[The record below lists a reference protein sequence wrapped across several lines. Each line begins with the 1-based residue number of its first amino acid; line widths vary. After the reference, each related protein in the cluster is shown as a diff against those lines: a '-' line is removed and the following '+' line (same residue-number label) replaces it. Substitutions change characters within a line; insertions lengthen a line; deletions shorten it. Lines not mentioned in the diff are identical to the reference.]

1 MSLKELIIIGIALA
15 MDALG
20 ISLSIGLNPVVKRD
34 IKIKYILSFAFFQ
47 FLFFFVGG
55 IFGYLFEKYVVA
67 IPNIV
72 GGIAIGVVGIMMFKE
87 GLESEEK
94 DHKLLLKKSMIII
107 LGISVS
113 IDALV
118 IGFTACHHIG
128 SYILMGVNSIMIGL
142 ITLLICTTGFFLC
155 RYIRRLDFVTRY
167 ADFLGGIILIIF
179 AIKMIFF

>member
-1 MSLKELIIIGIALA
+1 MDLRHLIIIGIALA

-20 ISLSIGLNPVVKRD
+20 VTLSIGLNPRVRRD
-34 IKIKYILSFAFFQ
+34 SKIKYIISFGFFQ
-47 FLFFFVGG
+47 FLFFFLGG
-55 IFGYLFEKYVVA
+55 VFGYLFERYVVA
-67 IPNIV
+67 IPNII
-72 GGIAIGVVGIMMFKE
+72 GGIAIGIVGIMMFKE
-87 GLESEEK
+87 GVESEEK
-94 DHKLLLKKSMIII
+94 DDELLLKKGMPII

-118 IGFTACHHIG
+118 IGFTASHRACICL
-128 SYILMGVNSIMIGL
+128 LMVLNAVMIGL

-179 AIKMIFF
+179 SIKMIFF

>member
-1 MSLKELIIIGIALA
+1 MDLKHLIIIGIALA

-20 ISLSIGLNPVVKRD
+20 VTLSIGLNPRVNRNN
-34 IKIKYILSFAFFQ
+34 KIKYIISFGFFQ
-47 FLFFFVGG
+47 FLFFFLGG
-55 IFGYLFEKYVVA
+55 ALGYLFEKYVVA
-67 IPNIV
+67 IPTVV
-72 GGIAIGVVGIMMFKE
+72 GGVAVGIVGIMMFKE
-87 GLESEEK
+87 GFESEDK
-94 DHKLLLKKSMIII
+94 DDNLLLKKGMPII

-118 IGFTACHHIG
+118 IGFTASHRACICL
-128 SYILMGVNSIMIGL
+128 LMVLNSIMIGL